1 MVDDDP
7 FNRRMIVRALE
18 NDGHLTIEAG
28 NGLEGLALLEAHE
41 PDVMLLDIEMPELDG
56 FGVLTA
62 MKDLPFVSHTP
73 VVMISGVDDQDAIV
87 RCIEL
92 GADDFL
98 PKPADARILRAR
110 VNAGLNKKRLHDLQR
125 NHVRLVFSRFLPE
138 EVVDQ
143 VLADGDIEHLL
154 TARRLLGTVMFT
166 DLRGFTTFAEN
177 SPVEIVLE
185 VLNRYLGEVTDAVL
199 DNGGTLV
206 GYLGDGVIA
215 AFGAPI
221 ESSDHAD
228 RALQAA
234 REVVGPRLDSFNVW
248 LAKEKMI
255 PRRFKTG
262 VGLNAGPLMSGNVGS
277 ERRLEYTVIGDTT
290 NTAARV
296 EAMTKDLGC
305 PILLTEEV
313 VDELIERPED
323 LRFVEEAVPR
333 GRSTPVRLWTVS

>member
-1 MVDDDP
+1 
-7 FNRRMIVRALE
+7 
-18 NDGHLTIEAG
+18 
-28 NGLEGLALLEAHE
+28 
-41 PDVMLLDIEMPELDG
+41 
-56 FGVLTA
+56 
-62 MKDLPFVSHTP
+62 MKDLPIVSHTP
-73 VVMISGVDDQDAIV
+73 VVMISGIDDQDAVV

-143 VLADGDIEHLL
+143 VLADGDVESLL
-154 TARRLLGTVMFT
+154 AARRVAGTVMFT

-177 SPVEIVLE
+177 SPVETVVE
-185 VLNRYLGEVTDAVL
+185 VLNRYLSEVTDAVL
-199 DNGGTLV
+199 DAGGTLV

-221 ESSDHAD
+221 ESPDHAD
-228 RALQAA
+228 CALRAA
-234 REVVGPRLDSFNVW
+234 REVAGPRIDSFNRW
-248 LAKEKMI
+248 LAEEKQI
-255 PRRFKTG
+255 SRKFRTG

-296 EAMTKDLGC
+296 ESLTKDYDCG
-305 PILLTEEV
+305 ILLTEQV
-313 VDELIERPED
+313 VDELKERPED
-323 LRFVEEAVPR
+323 LRFVDEVVPR
-333 GRSTPVRLWTVS
+333 GRSTPVRLWTVSC